1 MEVLFY
7 LNIDEAT
14 SSNNMKVLLI
24 FNPDKRTKQ
33 ESVSQLKF
41 LASLFNRLLTSDERS
56 LVQEEILEFVVNDIF
71 PELGNNRV
79 DLWWAKVNCVPV
91 LKKS

>member
-1 MEVLFY
+1 
-7 LNIDEAT
+7 
-14 SSNNMKVLLI
+14 MKVLLI
-24 FNPDKRTKQ
+24 FNPDKMTKP

-41 LASLFNRLLTSDERS
+41 LASLFNHLLTSDERS

-79 DLWWAKVNCVPV
+79 DL
-91 LKKS
+91 